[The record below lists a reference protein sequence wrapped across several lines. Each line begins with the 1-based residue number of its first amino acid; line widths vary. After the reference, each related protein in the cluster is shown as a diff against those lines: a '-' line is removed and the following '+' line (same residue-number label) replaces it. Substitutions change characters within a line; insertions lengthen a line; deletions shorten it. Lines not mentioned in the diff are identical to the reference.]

1 MGEED
6 WDDFFEDDNTRELKQ
21 IFQGQSSMNQVL
33 RDLHRKM
40 DEIIGR
46 QERSL
51 SMLTGIQNSRGTAP
65 GGGGGGG
72 GGGVP
77 VDTIRRDEMMAV
89 LANQKELVSA
99 ARDIKSFVTDV
110 HGKV

>member
-1 MGEED
+1 MGV
-6 WDDFFEDDNTRELKQ
+6 
-21 IFQGQSSMNQVL
+21 I

-51 SMLTGIQNSRGTAP
+51 SVLTAIQNS
-65 GGGGGGG
+65 GGAVAAGGAKA

-77 VDTIRRDEMMAV
+77 VDTIRRDEVNAV
-89 LANQKELVSA
+89 LANQREMVTA
-99 ARDIKSFVTDV
+99 ARDIKYNSGYKKTMKLGEKTKQALPVWTFPKFL
-110 HGKV
+110 HFLFF